1 MLHAGVILLFT
12 VCQRQTNL
20 RRSAGRQA
28 QLQPLKERYRATIR
42 WFCQGEAE
50 GVYSRTRPRLSPP
63 TRPAGAKKIRRQ
75 AQLTNYLTPVAR
87 SAGRQAQ
94 LQPLKERYRAT
105 IRWFCQGEAEGTKKS
120 AVRRNIVR
128 SYRRMYR
135 AASSPSNQ
143 GGGEGVYSRTRP
155 RLSPPT
161 RPAGA
166 KKSAV
171 RRNSQTTSR
180 LLRVQRNDWR
190 NSSRSRSDIAPLSGG
205 FVKAKPRE
213 CTHVLDR
220 G

>member
-1 MLHAGVILLFT
+1 MQCEAFACV
-12 VCQRQTNL
+12 N
-20 RRSAGRQA
+20 
-28 QLQPLKERYRATIR
+28 YRAAIR

-50 GVYSRTRPRLSPP
+50 G
-63 TRPAGAKKIRRQ
+63 A
-75 AQLTNYLTPVAR
+75 
-87 SAGRQAQ
+87 
-94 LQPLKERYRAT
+94 
-105 IRWFCQGEAEGTKKS
+105 KKS

-180 LLRVQRNDWR
+180 LLRVQPDDRR

-213 CTHVLDR
+213 QKNPPSGGISSDPTGGCIVRQVRRQIKAVAKECTHVLDR